1 MNANSNE
8 KIQKL
13 RGILFEQQRKISC
26 EHEKRLIQI
35 REATRYIYEELFGSD
50 APASANDVLSACRKI
65 REDLD
70 GSFGFHEHLLPE
82 HKRKIGRALSSLH
95 CIDKA
100 SLAEALSQMLK
111 SAEHSLDAEDLLSV
125 CDEQDAVICY
135 VKNIHT
141 DRAYDEF
148 SSCFYESRVLYARN
162 FDEACEQMRRKNA
175 SYCILPIYSDEAGEL
190 VSTRRLLDTYML
202 KICAVCE
209 IDTEGA
215 STRYALISEKNAFIL
230 DGDEQFFEFSV
241 SVDGACDV
249 EDLLYATELY
259 GFSLASLKIEKSEV
273 GMSCRISLLQREGD
287 LFALLVYLLI
297 FFEDYNVYG
306 LYSNI

>member
-1 MNANSNE
+1 MNTNSNE

-13 RGILFEQQRKISC
+13 RDILLEQQRKISC

-35 REATRYIYEELFGSD
+35 REATRCIYEELFASD
-50 APASANDVLSACRKI
+50 TSMSALDIASACRKI
-65 REDLD
+65 GDRID
-70 GSFGFHEHLLPE
+70 GSFAFHEHLLPE
-82 HKRKIGRALSSLH
+82 HKRKIGRALSSLRS
-95 CIDKA
+95 IDKA
-100 SLAEALSQMLK
+100 SLAQTLAQMLK
-111 SAEHSLDAEDLLSV
+111 GTEHSLDAEDLLGV

-148 SSCFYESRVLYARN
+148 SSCFYDSRVLYARN

-209 IDTEGA
+209 IDTEGT
-215 STRYALISEKNAFIL
+215 STRYALISERSAFIL
-230 DGDEQFFEFSV
+230 DGDEQYFEFFV
-241 SVDGACDV
+241 SVDGATDV
-249 EDLLYATELY
+249 QDLLYATELY
-259 GFSLASLKIEKSEV
+259 GFSLASLKCESGDT
-273 GMSCRISLLQREGD
+273 GMGCRISLLQREGD
-287 LFALLVYLLI
+287 LFALLIYLLI